1 VIWLWENARECWNL
15 THLNLPL
22 ILKLIVVAIMGRRSM
37 VIAALL
43 ACVWCAALVSPA
55 LGFPVATSLNGMS
68 GEPALLDLFKCG
80 ARHFGS
86 VNSPWDE
93 NCTVDTTTG

>member
-1 VIWLWENARECWNL
+1 
-15 THLNLPL
+15 
-22 ILKLIVVAIMGRRSM
+22 
-37 VIAALL
+37 
-43 ACVWCAALVSPA
+43 LVSPA

-86 VNSPWDE
+86 VNTPWDE